1 LKVVT
6 LASGFGLSLSLAV
19 ALLAS
24 KPVFAQKILRI
35 ERTPDG
41 IIVNNA
47 ADDASVRVTRGKVI
61 HRKFLRIARPY
72 NTLFQPYYRFPRPY
86 ANGPD
91 LTSRIRGGRT
101 VEGGSRWASRIA
113 AGRTV
118 ERGSPFASKIPI
130 WRFSRSSASA
140 R

>member
-1 LKVVT
+1 MKVVT
-6 LASGFGLSLSLAV
+6 LASGFGLSVFLAMT
-19 ALLAS
+19 LLAS
-24 KPVFAQKILRI
+24 GPVFAQKILRI

-41 IIVNNA
+41 IIVKNVV
-47 ADDASVRVTRGKVI
+47 DDASVRVTRGKGI
-61 HRKFLRIARPY
+61 HRKILRIARPD
-72 NTLFQPYYRFPRPY
+72 NTLFQPHYRFPRPY

-91 LTSRIRGGRT
+91 MTSRIRGGRT

-130 WRFSRSSASA
+130 WRFSRSSWSA